1 MNKEERDVPNLLEG
15 VRVIDLTTILAG
27 PFASYQLSLMGA
39 EVIKV
44 EQPVVGDL
52 ARELGSEN
60 PFHTPMMG
68 SSFVAQNCGKRS
80 LALDLKTDS
89 GKQIFERLI
98 RESDVLLENMRPGVL
113 ARLGFPWARIHELN
127 PDLIYCALSGFGQTG
142 PLATRPAYDQIIQG
156 LSGMAGVTGFAS
168 HAPVRAGF
176 PIADSIGGFA
186 AAMAICAALA
196 GRGAGHEGCFL
207 DVSMLETSMMTL
219 GWAASDELIGGRIAT
234 RNGNDNV
241 TSAPSGTFQTG
252 DGALNIAANT
262 QQQFEQ
268 LCRVL
273 GCEAL
278 IADERFLTRAARK
291 RNRGV
296 LTHELEARLRARPAS
311 EWEQLLGAVG
321 VPSGLVLDVHDALAQ
336 EQIAV
341 RGLLHDVVIP
351 GEVPRIGRVIGSGV
365 HIDGAAL
372 APSSPAPTLGQHTDD
387 ILRELGYDAA
397 QIDRLRKELAVS

>member
-1 MNKEERDVPNLLEG
+1 MKEERAVGNLLEG

-39 EVIKV
+39 DVVKI
-44 EQPVVGDL
+44 EQPGVGDL

-60 PFHTPMMG
+60 PLHTPMMG

-113 ARLGFPWARIHELN
+113 ARLGFPWSRIHELN

-142 PLATRPAYDQIIQG
+142 PLASRPAYDQIIQG

-168 HAPVRAGF
+168 QGPVRAGF

-196 GRGAGHEGCFL
+196 SYGGGCVL

-234 RNGNDNV
+234 QNGNDNI

-278 IADERFLTRAARK
+278 IDDQRFLTRAARK
-291 RNRGV
+291 SHRDA
-296 LTHELEARLRARPAS
+296 LTRELEARLRVRSAS
-311 EWEQLLGAVG
+311 EWEHLLAAVG
-321 VPSGLVLDVHDALAQ
+321 VPSGRVLDVHDALAQ

-351 GEVPRIGRVIGSGV
+351 GEVERIGRVIGSGV
-365 HIDGAAL
+365 HIDGLAL

-387 ILRELGYDAA
+387 ILSELGYDST
-397 QIDRLRKELAVS
+397 QIDHFRKELAVS